1 MQSMCKSFWINLAT
15 SRCILTFHRV
25 FTVLVFR
32 SVVVLVVRCS
42 LFRNPNNICKINDRL
57 LRGSSPSRQCMKW
70 NWCAA
75 WETISFVMFKGAFR
89 ESVLLSIFK
98 VLNTIGTL
106 DDQFRMLLIHLVE
119 NLKYWQWY
127 WLFKRSLGC

>member
-1 MQSMCKSFWINLAT
+1 MQSTCKSFWINLAT
-15 SRCILTFHRV
+15 SRCILTFYRV
-25 FTVLVFR
+25 FTVSVFR

-57 LRGSSPSRQCMKW
+57 LRGSSQSRQCMKW

-98 VLNTIGTL
+98 VLKLLSIPSTINVVCCRYTL
-106 DDQFRMLLIHLVE
+106 LRILNIVNDIDCLNVL
-119 NLKYWQWY
+119 
-127 WLFKRSLGC
+127 